1 MKTPDHADTTVINEL
16 FEKYVEPMKL
26 KPAPKLNA
34 ETLLS
39 GRTNEIDLK
48 RFPGLKPEY
57 DEVPTGFACWDGNSY
72 DGPGCPIGYGPTPQC
87 ALLNLLEQL

>member
-1 MKTPDHADTTVINEL
+1 MNTPEDCPTVVLNEL
-16 FEKYVEPMKL
+16 FEKYVEPMQMD
-26 KPAPKLNA
+26 KPTFNA
-34 ETLLS
+34 ETVMS

-48 RFPGLKPEY
+48 RFPELKPEY
-57 DEVPTGFACWDGNSY
+57 DEVPTGYACWDGNSY